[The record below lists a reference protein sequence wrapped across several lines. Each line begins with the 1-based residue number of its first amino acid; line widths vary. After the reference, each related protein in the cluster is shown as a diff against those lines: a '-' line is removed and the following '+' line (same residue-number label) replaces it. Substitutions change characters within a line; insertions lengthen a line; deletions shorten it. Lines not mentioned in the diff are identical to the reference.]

1 MKKLVLSA
9 LAVLSLASCYD
20 DYIKD
25 YDYSSISF
33 AQQINTRTVV
43 IGEGQK
49 IKFGA
54 MLSGVMKNNS
64 NRKVLFEL
72 DNSLITP
79 QVLEQMKKSSTYIKN
94 AVSGVEKLKPMPEG
108 YVTFS
113 NDEEIVIPKGDH
125 FGTISVT
132 ATDRFIADPASIKAT
147 YVLPFR
153 IVSAD
158 ADSVN
163 QAKNTSLIGLHYEHM
178 LFGTYLRN
186 GVTKIVNAQGQEVQ
200 TQSTTGKNWT
210 LKTVS
215 PNSLVTSLVEN
226 SRKGSMKITLQGE
239 KILISPVDGSEI
251 QVTPEGESTYNNAKL
266 LQERK
271 LFLKYK
277 FSDKAGN
284 TYHVSDTLSF
294 EHRIRD
300 GVKEWQD
307 ENPEHYR

>member
-1 MKKLVLSA
+1 MKKLLLSA
-9 LAVLSLASCYD
+9 LAVLSLSSCYD

-25 YDYSSISF
+25 YDYTSISF

-54 MLSGVMKNNS
+54 MLSGAMKNNS

-72 DNSLITP
+72 DNSLVTP
-79 QVLEQMKKSSTYIKN
+79 QVLAQMKKSATYIKN
-94 AVSGVEKLKPMPEG
+94 AVSGVTELKPMPAG
-108 YVTFS
+108 YVTLS
-113 NDEEIVIPKGDH
+113 NDQEIIIPKGDH
-125 FGTISVT
+125 FGTIEVK
-132 ATDRFIADPASIKAT
+132 ATDQFIADPAALKAT

-163 QAKNTSLIGLHYEHM
+163 QAKKTSLIGLHYEHM
-178 LFGTYLRN
+178 LFGTYLHK

-200 TQSTTGKNWT
+200 TQHTTGKNWV

-215 PNSLVTSLVEN
+215 PNSLVTNLVEN
-226 SRKGSMKITLQGE
+226 ARKGSMKITLQGE
-239 KILISPVDGSEI
+239 KILISPVEGSEI
-251 QVTPEGESTYNNAKL
+251 QVTPEGESSYNNAKL

-277 FSDKAGN
+277 FSDKDGN

-307 ENPEHYR
+307 ENPENYK